1 MNNVFL
7 ISNILCKVSKNS
19 VIQKNF
25 IIFASQYI
33 DMRSKNSSTRRRLRG
48 SYLISLMSIMLVL
61 FVLSLF
67 SSLVLFAN
75 KISDYIRENIGFEIV
90 MKKGVKEKD
99 ILDFQAVLDKKEY
112 VKSTEYISQQE
123 ATRRLTEDLGEDILE
138 WLGDVENPLLPSIDV
153 RFKSDYANNDSIAKI
168 EQWVMKNKNVKEIYF
183 QKSLIHS
190 IDKNINKIALLI
202 LLVGLVLLI
211 MAVTLISH
219 TVRLSVYSQ
228 RFVVRSM
235 QLVGAKENFIIKPFM
250 KYFVAQGLVG
260 ALLALVLLSIF
271 LMTVMKNVPELALLT
286 DFGSIAMI
294 YISVTVIGVILTT
307 LSTYFSMK
315 KYLTADVDELYE

>member
-1 MNNVFL
+1 M
-7 ISNILCKVSKNS
+7 KRENS
-19 VIQKNF
+19 TTK
-25 IIFASQYI
+25 
-33 DMRSKNSSTRRRLRG
+33 RRLRG

-75 KISDYIRENIGFEIV
+75 KISDYIKENVGFEIV

-99 ILDFQAVLDKKEY
+99 IVDFQHVLDRKDY
-112 VKSTEYISQQE
+112 VKSTEYISQEE

-153 RFKSDYANNDSIAKI
+153 WFKSEYANNDSIAKI
-168 EQWVMKNKNVKEIYF
+168 EQWVMKNKNVKEVYF

-190 IDKNINKIALLI
+190 IDKNINKIASVLLLI
-202 LLVGLVLLI
+202 GVVLLI

-219 TVRLSVYSQ
+219 TVRLAVYAK

-235 QLVGAKENFIIKPFM
+235 QLVGATESFIIKPFM
-250 KYFVAQGLVG
+250 KSFVIQGVIG
-260 ALLALVLLSIF
+260 AFLSLILLSIF
-271 LMTVMKNVPELALLT
+271 LFKVMNEVPELALLT
-286 DFGSIAMI
+286 SISNIALI
-294 YISVTVIGVILTT
+294 YISVIALGVLLTT
-307 LSTYFSMK
+307 LSTFFAMR
-315 KYLTADVDELYE
+315 KYLRADIDDLYE

>member
-1 MNNVFL
+1 M
-7 ISNILCKVSKNS
+7 KKENS
-19 VIQKNF
+19 TTK
-25 IIFASQYI
+25 
-33 DMRSKNSSTRRRLRG
+33 RRLRG

-75 KISDYIRENIGFEIV
+75 KISEYIKENVGFEIV
-90 MKKGVKEKD
+90 MKKGVSEKD
-99 ILDFQAVLDKKEY
+99 IIDFQHILDKKNY

-123 ATRRLTEDLGEDILE
+123 ATRRLTEDLGEDILQ

-153 RFKSDYANNDSIAKI
+153 RFKSEYANNDSIAKI
-168 EQWVMKNKNVKEIYF
+168 EQWVLKNKNVKEVYV

-190 IDKNINKIALLI
+190 IDKNVNKIAAVL

-219 TVRLSVYSQ
+219 TVRLSVYSK

-235 QLVGAKENFIIKPFM
+235 QLVGATESFIIKPFM
-250 KYFVAQGLVG
+250 KYFVIQGVIGSILS
-260 ALLALVLLSIF
+260 LVLLSIF
-271 LMTVMKNVPELALLT
+271 LFKVLKDVPELASLT
-286 DFGSIAMI
+286 GFGSFAII
-294 YISVTVIGVILTT
+294 YISVLVLGILLTT
-307 LSTYFSMK
+307 LSTFFAMR
-315 KYLTADVDELYE
+315 KYLRADMDDLYE